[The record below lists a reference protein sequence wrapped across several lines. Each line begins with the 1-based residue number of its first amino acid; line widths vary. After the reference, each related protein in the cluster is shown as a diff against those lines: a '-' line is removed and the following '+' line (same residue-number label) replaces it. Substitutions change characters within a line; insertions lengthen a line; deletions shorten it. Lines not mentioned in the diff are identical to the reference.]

1 MRKSV
6 KCVSV
11 LALCGVG
18 FAAGRLSLT
27 HPAAT
32 LSRGANAATVLSAML
47 VQPPPEMEMEMD
59 EATLKM
65 RAAGAPGENH
75 RVLDSLIGEWR
86 GFVRIRM
93 EPGAEPME
101 MPTTISREW
110 VLGGRYVTESV
121 KSETDMGPF
130 EGMGVIGYNN
140 VDGLYEVGWID
151 NMSTA
156 VFTEQGSYEAKTKTF
171 RFSGK
176 HRDPVTGHT
185 ILTSSVLDLSN
196 PDRHVMRSTIPG
208 PDGTPYEHFYGV
220 FERVK

>member
-6 KCVSV
+6 KCLSA
-11 LALCGVG
+11 LALCGIG
-18 FAAGRLSLT
+18 FAAGRLTLT
-27 HPAAT
+27 SPASPLT
-32 LSRGANAATVLSAML
+32 PGASAATVLSALL
-47 VQPPPEMEMEMD
+47 VQPPEEMAMD
-59 EATLKM
+59 EGMLKM
-65 RAAGAPGENH
+65 MAAGAPGEHH
-75 RVLDSLIGEWR
+75 RVLDTLIGEWQ

-130 EGMGVIGYNN
+130 EGMGVMGYNN
-140 VDGLYEVGWID
+140 LDGLYEVGWID
-151 NMSTA
+151 NMSTGI
-156 VFTEQGSYEAKTKTF
+156 FTEQGSYEARTKTF

-176 HRDPVTGHT
+176 HRDPVTGHMV
-185 ILTSSVLDLSN
+185 LTSSVLDLSN